1 MLINDEAYTNRGR
14 KFTAQG
20 TQVSWY
26 TMYEAL
32 NIAKG
37 KHKFVPGAKHFAR
50 TRTGAEQMKFHAKG
64 CQ

>member
-20 TQVSWY
+20 TQVPWY

-32 NIAKG
+32 SIANV
-37 KHKFVPGAKHFAR
+37 KHKLFPGLSILLEHVL
-50 TRTGAEQMKFHAKG
+50 EQKR
-64 CQ
+64 